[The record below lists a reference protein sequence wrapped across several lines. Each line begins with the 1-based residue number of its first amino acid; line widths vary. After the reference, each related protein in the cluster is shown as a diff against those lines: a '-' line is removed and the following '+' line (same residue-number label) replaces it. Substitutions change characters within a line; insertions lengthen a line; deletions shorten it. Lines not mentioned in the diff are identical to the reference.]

1 MDFVCI
7 QDLYFLQKCDACD
20 LLRFSPIQKCTS
32 ALRNLA
38 YGLIIDMCDE
48 YQKLKESTTMESI
61 KRFVVVVHVVFE
73 AHYIHR
79 PTLQDFGK
87 QLVINV

>member
-7 QDLYFLQKCDACD
+7 QDPYFYKKCDACG
-20 LLRFSPIQKCTS
+20 LLGFSPIQKCTS

-38 YGLIIDMCDE
+38 YGLITCDE
-48 YQKLKESTTMESI
+48 YQKLKELITMESI
-61 KRFVVVVHVVFE
+61 KRFVVVIHVVFE
-73 AHYIHR
+73 AHYIHK

-87 QLVINV
+87 QLVISV

>member
-1 MDFVCI
+1 
-7 QDLYFLQKCDACD
+7 
-20 LLRFSPIQKCTS
+20 
-32 ALRNLA
+32 
-38 YGLIIDMCDE
+38 MCDE

-73 AHYIHR
+73 AHYIHK

>member
-1 MDFVCI
+1 
-7 QDLYFLQKCDACD
+7 
-20 LLRFSPIQKCTS
+20 
-32 ALRNLA
+32 
-38 YGLIIDMCDE
+38 MCDE

-61 KRFVVVVHVVFE
+61 KRFVVLVHVVFE
-73 AHYIHR
+73 AHYILK

>member
-1 MDFVCI
+1 
-7 QDLYFLQKCDACD
+7 LG
-20 LLRFSPIQKCTS
+20 FSPIEKCTS
-32 ALRNLA
+32 ALKNLT

-48 YQKLKESTTMESI
+48 YQKLKESTTMGSI
-61 KRFVVVVHVVFE
+61 KRFVLVVHVVFE
-73 AHYIHR
+73 AHYIHK